1 MAFYD
6 NITKEDTDVA
16 YKTIKKEYGFATVL
30 CGTYAIFKPGI
41 YTILSIIQISIFFIV
56 LILNTIA
63 LAITVYLSLNDQT
76 VATQTVHFIFMN
88 AITFTILFSS
98 NYTRPSLSRFHD
110 DIGRDIQ
117 PYDHDTMKT
126 VDNLKIYMKKLQK
139 VIYITVP
146 LLIGVFGMLI
156 VSLGP
161 ISDYFTGDFGKK
173 IYNENGVSV
182 NLALPCWT
190 PFGSN
195 STISFLISGT
205 LQILDHYIIVTD
217 IVTANLIMTVMV
229 RHVLI
234 EIHLLISALNRLPER
249 AAIMYQ
255 KIYGKKCNGKITE
268 YHENPSLQHCYNE
281 CIKQNIKHHIR
292 IIRLINDMNTFWN
305 YTLMIFFFVSTIS
318 MAFSGILIMFGDGKI
333 TTLVN
338 ALVMGF
344 TEIFDVFY
352 ICWCGKSIS
361 DASELLYMALYDTK
375 WINANKE
382 SAKFILIMMAMT
394 KNPYEIYFN
403 SINKLPANF
412 ETFAN
417 LINTAYSYFN
427 LLYAFREDKAN

>member
-1 MAFYD
+1 MI
-6 NITKEDTDVA
+6 N
-16 YKTIKKEYGFATVL
+16 G
-30 CGTYAIFKPGI
+30 G
-41 YTILSIIQISIFFIV
+41 Q
-56 LILNTIA
+56 
-63 LAITVYLSLNDQT
+63 NDW
-76 VATQTVHFIFMN
+76 
-88 AITFTILFSS
+88 
-98 NYTRPSLSRFHD
+98 
-110 DIGRDIQ
+110 
-117 PYDHDTMKT
+117 
-126 VDNLKIYMKKLQK
+126 
-139 VIYITVP
+139 
-146 LLIGVFGMLI
+146 
-156 VSLGP
+156 
-161 ISDYFTGDFGKK
+161 
-173 IYNENGVSV
+173 NE
-182 NLALPCWT
+182 A
-190 PFGSN
+190 
-195 STISFLISGT
+195 
-205 LQILDHYIIVTD
+205 
-217 IVTANLIMTVMV
+217 
-229 RHVLI
+229 
-234 EIHLLISALNRLPER
+234 ALNRLPER